1 LGEEGEAFLVGGF
14 HGGALLVGA
23 SGETTLAFDLRFG
36 DPLPAKECNGEAIVG
51 NTRLSLPLMSDRKG
65 VKPFG

>member
-1 LGEEGEAFLVGGF
+1 M
-14 HGGALLVGA
+14 VGA